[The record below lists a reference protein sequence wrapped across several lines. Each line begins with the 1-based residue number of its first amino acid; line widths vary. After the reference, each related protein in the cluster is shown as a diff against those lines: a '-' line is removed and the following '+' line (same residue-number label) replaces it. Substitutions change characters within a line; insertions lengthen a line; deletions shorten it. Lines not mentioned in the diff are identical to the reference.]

1 MIIDLNQNFGIL
13 GANLILIFMN
23 KILILGS
30 NGMLGTMVSEY
41 FLNINEYEIFLT
53 NRAVESS
60 DKNNK
65 IYKFDALNDDLE
77 SLIQDIKPNYLINCI
92 GVIKPEI
99 NENNKDS
106 IERAI
111 KINTYFPLSLSKL
124 AEVYKFKFIQI
135 GTDCVYSGNKGNY
148 KESSFQD
155 ANDVYGKTK
164 IGGEVENNMKYLIRG
179 SIVGP
184 EIGKGKSLLNWFLNQ
199 KNPMVNGFDDHMWN
213 GITTLNFAKIAH
225 GMIKN
230 NNFEFHIQ
238 HIVPKDQVSKYNL
251 LKYFKKYFD
260 VDVEIEKINSSESVN
275 RTLMTDNE
283 EGNINLWMNAGYS
296 EVPTVEENI
305 KELSESNITKGILN
319 KA

>member
-1 MIIDLNQNFGIL
+1 
-13 GANLILIFMN
+13 MN

-30 NGMLGTMVSEY
+30 NGMLGTMVAKY
-41 FLNINEYEIFLT
+41 FLNLEEYEISIT
-53 NRAVESS
+53 NRVVEST
-60 DKNNK
+60 DINNK
-65 IYKFDALNDDLE
+65 IYKFDAISDELE
-77 SLIQDIKPNYLINCI
+77 SLIQDIMPNYLINCI

-106 IERAI
+106 IERAV

-164 IGGEVENNMKYLIRG
+164 IGGEAENNRKYLIRG

-184 EIGKGKSLLNWFLNQ
+184 EIGKGKSLLNWFLQ
-199 KNPMVNGFDDHMWN
+199 QEKDKVNGFDDHMWN

-230 NNFEFHIQ
+230 NNFKFNMQ
-238 HIVPKDQVSKYNL
+238 HVVPKDQVSKYDL

-260 VDVEIEKINSSESVN
+260 VDVKIQKTNSTKSVN

-283 EGNINLWMNAGYS
+283 EGNINLWMDAGYS
-296 EVPTVEENI
+296 DVPTVEENI

-319 KA
+319 KV

>member
-1 MIIDLNQNFGIL
+1 LNQNFGIL
-13 GANLILIFMN
+13 GANLTLIFMN

-41 FLNINEYEIFLT
+41 FLNLKKYEIFLT
-53 NRAVESS
+53 KRVVKST
-60 DKNNK
+60 DLNNK
-65 IYKFDALNDDLE
+65 TYKFDVLDDDLE
-77 SLIQDIKPNYLINCI
+77 ELIQNIKPNYLINCI

-99 NENNKDS
+99 NENSKDS

-124 AEVYKFKFIQI
+124 AEIYKFKYIQI
-135 GTDCVYSGNKGNY
+135 GTDCVFSGNKSNY

-155 ANDVYGKTK
+155 AKDVYGKTK
-164 IGGEVENNMKYLIRG
+164 IGGEVENNTKYLIRG

-184 EIGKGKSLLNWFLNQ
+184 EIGNGKSLLNWFLNQ
-199 KNPMVNGFDDHMWN
+199 EKPKVNGFDDHMWN

-225 GMIKN
+225 GMIEN
-230 NNFEFHIQ
+230 NNFKFHIQ

-260 VDVEIEKINSSESVN
+260 VDVEIEKTNSTESVN
-275 RTLMTDNE
+275 RTLMTNNE
-283 EGNINLWMNAGYS
+283 EGNKNLWINAGYS
-296 EVPTVEENI
+296 DIPTVEENI